1 MKLTISNETKPNSEC
16 FDWWFMARSPK
27 KQYTHM
33 GKMRHIHWKSNPL
46 AKYCELIFDE
56 WDNNF
61 RWFSFTSRAEYIIKN
76 GWHCNHVNH
85 VKSNIRWIK
94 QWLSFPYNQQ
104 IDCLLLRYAGI
115 WAKDVFFGCILH
127 HQMTDDFIIDELTT
141 IIPDLIKQNQTEPYP
156 TKLNQ
161 TRPN

>member
-1 MKLTISNETKPNSEC
+1 MKLTISNETKPNSKC
-16 FDWWFMARSPK
+16 FDWWFRARSPR

-76 GWHCNHVNH
+76 GWHFNHVNH
-85 VKSNIRWIK
+85 VKSNIRWTK

-115 WAKDVFFGCILH
+115 WAKDVFFRMYFASSNDWWFYHRRINNNH
-127 HQMTDDFIIDELTT
+127 SRFD
-141 IIPDLIKQNQTEPYP
+141 QTEPNW
-156 TKLNQ
+156 TKTNQ
-161 TRPN
+161 IQPN